1 MILTRIMV
9 VYLINSFWQLTNHIL
24 FGRRPD
30 VILYY
35 PQHFNRSKDGT
46 NPYFAPIIGV
56 CKENGL
62 RYLMLEEP
70 DDGTHNPRDPQCMK
84 ADFFWGVTIIMRKV
98 LRLCCKN
105 KSSYEIDYLIG
116 RLWSIFALGKLK
128 SKTYICIS
136 NSMHEVLAG
145 LNPKGVAYDYQHG
158 LIQNGQEGFFESE
171 GKLNGMF
178 NIPNVGI
185 MLWGELYKKSFAM
198 ALSAERMNNIIKV
211 IGYPIPT
218 LKIVEKREER
228 RFILISLQMTVDN
241 NSKRLNDYVEM
252 FEDTLNV
259 IKEFGV
265 PVLIKH
271 HPRFNNV
278 INLEHV
284 LEKYSFAKFTSK
296 PLFEL
301 VPETLLQIT
310 WYSTTG
316 FEYANYGIPTFYLY
330 NEKIPEGKNIFY
342 KQYNYPLYEGM
353 QLREVIK
360 RIKEK
365 STYYQDCK
373 TVKEWYDSAY
383 APFDKKLMLK
393 ILVGDED

>member
-35 PQHFNRSKDGT
+35 PQHFNRSKDGK
-46 NPYFAPIIGV
+46 NPYFAAITDV

-70 DDGTHNPRDPQCMK
+70 DDGTPNPRDPQCMK
-84 ADFFWGVTIIMRKV
+84 ADFFLGVTIIMRKV

-105 KSSYEIDYLIG
+105 KSIHEMDYLIG
-116 RLWSIFALGKLK
+116 RIWSILTLGKLK
-128 SKTYICIS
+128 AKTYICIS

-145 LNPKGVAYDYQHG
+145 LNPRGMAYDYQHG
-158 LIQNGQEGFFESE
+158 VIQNGQKGFFESE

-178 NIPNVGI
+178 DIPNVGV

-198 ALSAERMNNIIKV
+198 SLSAERFNNIVKV
-211 IGYPIPT
+211 VGYPIAT
-218 LKIVEKREER
+218 SKTVKKREKRK
-228 RFILISLQMTVDN
+228 FILISLQMTDSDN
-241 NSKRLNDYVEM
+241 PKRLNDYVEM
-252 FEDTLNV
+252 LEDALDV
-259 IKEFGV
+259 IKELGV
-265 PVLIKH
+265 PVLLKH

-278 INLEHV
+278 SNLDHV
-284 LEKYSFAKFTSK
+284 LVKYPFAKFTSK
-296 PLFEL
+296 SLSEL
-301 VPETLLQIT
+301 VLETLLHIA

-316 FEYANYGIPTFYLY
+316 FEYANHGVPTFYLY
-330 NEKIPEGKNIFY
+330 NEKIPEGKDIFY

-353 QLREVIK
+353 KLCEVIK

-373 TVKEWYDSAY
+373 TVKEWYGSAY
-383 APFDKKLMLK
+383 APFDKKIMLK
-393 ILVGDED
+393 ILTGNEY

>member
-1 MILTRIMV
+1 M
-9 VYLINSFWQLTNHIL
+9 
-24 FGRRPD
+24 FGKRPD

-46 NPYFAPIIGV
+46 NPYFAPIIDV

-70 DDGTHNPRDPQCMK
+70 DDGTSNPRDPQCMK
-84 ADFFWGVTIIMRKV
+84 ADFFFLVTIIMRKV

-105 KSSYEIDYLIG
+105 KSIHEIDYLIG
-116 RLWSIFALGKLK
+116 RIWSILALGKLK
-128 SKTYICIS
+128 AKTYICIS

-145 LNPKGVAYDYQHG
+145 LNPRGMAYDYQHG
-158 LIQNGQEGFFESE
+158 VIQNGQKGFFESE

-178 NIPNVGI
+178 DIPNVGV
-185 MLWGELYKKSFAM
+185 MLWGAVYKKSFAM
-198 ALSAERMNNIIKV
+198 SLSAERLNNIVKV
-211 IGYPIPT
+211 VGYPIAT
-218 LKIVEKREER
+218 SKIVEKREKR
-228 RFILISLQMTVDN
+228 KFILISLQMTVSDN
-241 NSKRLNDYVEM
+241 PKRLNDYIEM
-252 FEDTLNV
+252 LEDALGV
-259 IKEFGV
+259 IKELDV
-265 PVLIKH
+265 PVLLKH

-278 INLEHV
+278 INLDHV
-284 LEKYSFAKFTSK
+284 VAKYPFAKFTSK
-296 PLFEL
+296 SLSEL
-301 VPETLLQIT
+301 VPETLLQIA

-316 FEYANYGIPTFYLY
+316 FEYANHGVPTFYLY
-330 NEKIPEGKNIFY
+330 NEKIPEGKDIFY
-342 KQYNYPLYEGM
+342 NQYNYPLYEGM

-383 APFDKKLMLK
+383 APFDKKIMLK
-393 ILVGDED
+393 ILIGNED